1 MESSCQQAK
10 RTKWGLFEKEGENQR
25 IERES
30 IVERSKLGA
39 KNGKLINKEWL
50 PIENPAVISPYI
62 FSRNVPSSQKTQ
74 KNLKNE
80 AFHIKSYF
88 FVWKAKRCL
97 NPMRAKQNKPILCF
111 LRPKGNNRISQL
123 SISLQVPKY
132 PIYESVQ
139 KSSLS
144 LNKYMTYF
152 FGKFSVT

>member
-50 PIENPAVISPYI
+50 PIESPAVISPYI

-74 KNLKNE
+74 KILKNE

-88 FVWKAKRCL
+88 FVWKAKHCL
-97 NPMRAKQNKPILCF
+97 KPMRAQQNQPIKELNF
-111 LRPKGNNRISQL
+111 R
-123 SISLQVPKY
+123 LQVPTQFTKVY
-132 PIYESVQ
+132 RNPAFH
-139 KSSLS
+139 
-144 LNKYMTYF
+144 YMLF
-152 FGKFSVT
+152 A